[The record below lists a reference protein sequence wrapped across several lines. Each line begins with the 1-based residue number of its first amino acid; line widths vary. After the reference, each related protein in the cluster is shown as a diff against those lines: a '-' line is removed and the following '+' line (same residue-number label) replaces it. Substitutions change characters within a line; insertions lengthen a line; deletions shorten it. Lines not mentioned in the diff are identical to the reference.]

1 MKVPTLL
8 AFVLA
13 AILSLSVLS
22 GAVIAAPLSPAFADE
37 HDDDNSG
44 SDDNENDDNS
54 GSEDEHD
61 EAEDESE
68 DESEDE
74 HDESE
79 GAMEDEQDD
88 ESEDEM
94 EDEHEEESEAELE
107 VEDHGVKVKVE
118 KEGLELDDG
127 LYDATFA
134 CTEPSTSMAFADAF
148 EVDEGNGELEIEFQ
162 LANGTYSGCEVSLD
176 EPEMLL
182 ASFDAFTV
190 PAEEE
195 ADEEEHEEE
204 DDAEEDEHEEEAE
217 SKTKLKA
224 DDEGVEI
231 EVEREDLDLEDGTY
245 SVTFACAD
253 PEVSMSFED
262 ALEVEDGK
270 GEFEAEIALDLGTY
284 SDCHVTVDE
293 TDLVL
298 AGFDAFTVSEDEHRV
313 EVTEKVKEKR
323 EEIISKVQEVRERII
338 EAKQD
343 RPLPFASGLNYTLV
357 ATGTTDDEE
366 AVLAGVDLT
375 AWKSNPAVVI
385 MAVTGGDIQVGNVT
399 YSVEIG
405 YAIYSLNHDVLKVS
419 ALAVNSDTGD
429 IARLLLRGSATDDT
443 GFPDESGESIELLFE
458 GKSGPQKNEIIDSEL
473 LLEGS
478 LQAT

>member
-13 AILSLSVLS
+13 AVLSLSVLS
-22 GAVIAAPLSPAFADE
+22 GAIIAAPLSPVFADE
-37 HDDDNSG
+37 QDDDNSG
-44 SDDNENDDNS
+44 SNDDNS
-54 GSEDEHD
+54 GSENEQDDSEESEEEHD
-61 EAEDESE
+61 ETEDES
-68 DESEDE
+68 
-74 HDESE
+74 
-79 GAMEDEQDD
+79 EDEQDD
-88 ESEDEM
+88 ESE
-94 EDEHEEESEAELE
+94 LE
-107 VEDHGVKVKVE
+107 VEDHGVNIKVE
-118 KEGLELDDG
+118 KKNLELDNG
-127 LYDATFA
+127 LYNATFS

-148 EVDEGNGELEIEFQ
+148 EVDEGDGRLEVEFQ

-182 ASFDAFTV
+182 ASFDSFTV

-195 ADEEEHEEE
+195 ANEEESEDGVEDEEDDEEET
-204 DDAEEDEHEEEAE
+204 E

-224 DDEGVEI
+224 DNEGVEV
-231 EVEREDLDLEDGTY
+231 EVEREDLTLEDGTY
-245 SVTFACAD
+245 GVTFACTD

-270 GEFEAEIALDLGTY
+270 GKFEADIALDMGTY

-293 TDLVL
+293 TDVVL
-298 AGFDAFTVSEDEHRV
+298 AGFDAFTVEEDEHRV

-343 RPLPFASGLNYTLV
+343 HPLPFASGLNYTLV
-357 ATGTTDDEE
+357 ATGVTEEEE

-375 AWKSNPAVVI
+375 AWKSNPEVVI
-385 MAVTGGDIQVGNVT
+385 MAVTGGDVQVGNST

-405 YAIYSLNHDVLKVS
+405 FAIYSLNHDVLKVS
-419 ALAVNSDTGD
+419 ALAVNSDTGE
-429 IARLLLRGSATDDT
+429 IARLLLRGSAVDDT
-443 GFPDESGESIELLFE
+443 GFPDASGESIDLLFE